1 MNANKRRRRWW
12 PRSVRAR
19 AALAAALT
27 AAIVLTGMGWWVHQE
42 VYRQSLSV
50 AEEKARNDLFALV
63 DQLKQGDVPGPRR
76 SAPYEVV
83 ATGRATAVASGG
95 GMEAFDRSAGHVL
108 PSPPALSAP
117 VPEMTDGWDYA
128 YRPLRIPDR
137 PDYDSGSG
145 QDLAGR
151 TYRVLYND
159 IWAGQLTPEQ
169 AAALGV
175 RPDATLRAY
184 VVLIP
189 DTSEEIAAAIDDML
203 LRAGLAG
210 LLLIGA
216 VAYFTVRI
224 ALRPVEAVRRLT
236 ASVTDPRERVT
247 VPATAHEITA
257 LADTIN
263 ATLQRLDHAA
273 AQQRR
278 FVADAAHELRSPLTT
293 LLTSLEVALAYPE
306 RTDWPATATTAARQT
321 RRLQAL
327 AEDLLLLARLD
338 TGAPTTDPE
347 TVDLSALA
355 SQLSGQHLLSARKLD
370 LTCVGTGPAYVRG
383 DRDQL
388 ERLLRNLL
396 DNAARHAAHR
406 VQVTVRGE
414 DEQVVVTVHDDGPGV
429 PAEDAERIFERF
441 VRLDDARSRDQ
452 GGTGLGL
459 AIARDLAHRH
469 GGTLTFVAGDG
480 DGDGGACFELRL
492 PQAPAPDGDPAHDAD
507 AALGPDPDPNSDS
520 DPDPDPD
527 PDPNPDSDPDAVSN
541 PDSDPD
547 RTPDPNYDPDPDP
560 AAVPAPYPDPAPTPA
575 PDPK

>member
-1 MNANKRRRRWW
+1 MNASDRRRRWW

-19 AALAAALT
+19 AAVAAALT
-27 AAIVLTGMGWWVHQE
+27 AAIVLTGIGWWVHHE

-76 SAPYEVV
+76 SAPYEIV
-83 ATGRATAVASGG
+83 ATGRRTAVASGG
-95 GMEAFDRSAGHVL
+95 GLEAFDRSAGHVL
-108 PSPPALSAP
+108 PSPPALTAP
-117 VPEMTDGWDYA
+117 VPEATDGWDYA

-137 PDYDSGSG
+137 PGGDSGSG
-145 QDLAGR
+145 QVLAGR

-159 IWAGQLTPEQ
+159 IWAGQLSREQ

-184 VVLIP
+184 VVLVP
-189 DTSEEIAAAIDDML
+189 DTSEEIAAAIDGML
-203 LRAGLAG
+203 FRAGLAG
-210 LLLIGA
+210 LVLIGA
-216 VAYFTVRI
+216 VAYVTVRV

-236 ASVTDPRERVT
+236 ASVTDPSERVT

-263 ATLQRLDHAA
+263 TTLRRLDHAA

-306 RTDWPATATTAARQT
+306 RTDWTATATNAARQT

-327 AEDLLLLARLD
+327 TEDLLLLARLD
-338 TGAPTTDPE
+338 TGAPTAGPE
-347 TVDLSALA
+347 TVDMGAVASHLA
-355 SQLSGQHLLSARKLD
+355 GHHLLSARKLELIFD
-370 LTCVGTGPAYVRG
+370 SYGPAHVRG
-383 DRDQL
+383 NRDQL
-388 ERLLRNLL
+388 QRLLRNLL

-406 VQVTVRGE
+406 IRVTVRSE
-414 DEQVVVTVHDDGPGV
+414 DEQVVVAVHDDGPGV

-459 AIARDLAHRH
+459 AIARDLAERH
-469 GGTLTFVAGDG
+469 GGTLNLVPGDG
-480 DGDGGACFELRL
+480 GGACFALRL
-492 PQAPAPDGDPAHDAD
+492 PQVPAPAPAPD
-507 AALGPDPDPNSDS
+507 AAPSAVPDPS
-520 DPDPDPD
+520 
-527 PDPNPDSDPDAVSN
+527 
-541 PDSDPD
+541 
-547 RTPDPNYDPDPDP
+547 PDPDP
-560 AAVPAPYPDPAPTPA
+560 APDVE
-575 PDPK
+575 

>member
-1 MNANKRRRRWW
+1 MNTSKRQRRWW

-27 AAIVLTGMGWWVHQE
+27 AAVVLSGIGWWVHQE
-42 VYRQSLSV
+42 IYRQSLSV

-83 ATGRATAVASGG
+83 ATGRRTAVAAGG

-108 PSPPALSAP
+108 PSPPALTAP
-117 VPEMTDGWDYA
+117 VPETPDGWEYA
-128 YRPLRIPDR
+128 SRPLRLPDR
-137 PDYDSGSG
+137 PDYDSGGG

-159 IWAGQLTPEQ
+159 IWAGQLSRQQ

-184 VVLIP
+184 VVLVP
-189 DTSEEIAAAIDDML
+189 DTSEEIAAAIDDKL

-210 LLLIGA
+210 LVLIGA

-224 ALRPVEAVRRLT
+224 ALRPVEAVRRFT
-236 ASVTDPRERVT
+236 ASVTDPSERVS

-263 ATLQRLDHAA
+263 DTLQRLDHAA

-306 RTDWPATATTAARQT
+306 RTDWTATATTAARQT
-321 RRLQAL
+321 RRLQRL

-338 TGAPTTDPE
+338 TGAPTADPE
-347 TVDLSALA
+347 TVDMSALT
-355 SQLSGQHLLSARKLD
+355 SEVTEHHPLGARK
-370 LTCVGTGPAYVRG
+370 VGVACDNTGPAHVRG
-383 DRDQL
+383 NRDQL

-406 VQVTVRGE
+406 IQVTVRNE
-414 DEQVVVTVHDDGPGV
+414 DEQVVVTVDDDGPGV

-459 AIARDLAHRH
+459 AIARDLAERH
-469 GGTLTFVAGDG
+469 AGTLSLVPRTL
-480 DGDGGACFELRL
+480 GACFELRL
-492 PQAPAPDGDPAHDAD
+492 PEASALDDAPGKDQPSSGGGAVDA
-507 AALGPDPDPNSDS
+507 
-520 DPDPDPD
+520 
-527 PDPNPDSDPDAVSN
+527 
-541 PDSDPD
+541 
-547 RTPDPNYDPDPDP
+547 RTTSSV
-560 AAVPAPYPDPAPTPA
+560 ASSM
-575 PDPK
+575 